1 MLPELTDGLV
11 LADDK
16 KGAADRRRDGF
27 VHSHLQRIF
36 LPLSNKC
43 PPLSRPIPNGLGCE
57 AGVHTTE
64 GWPLI
69 GAVNGLL
76 PLKNS
81 WVGRV
86 RPKLSDHYACVRE
99 ETLQGGLPLFDDD
112 DAVPDETWPPLRR
125 VRDKTM

>member
-1 MLPELTDGLV
+1 MLLQLTDSLV

-16 KGAADRRRDGF
+16 KGEAEGHRDGF

-64 GWPLI
+64 GWLLI

-81 WVGRV
+81 RIGRV
-86 RPKLSDHYACVRE
+86 RPKLTTI
-99 ETLQGGLPLFDDD
+99 TL
-112 DAVPDETWPPLRR
+112 A
-125 VRDKTM
+125 